1 MHLFLYRGENVC
13 LQWKSDMLHKYGELS
28 SFMLEWLRAWFNLQL
43 DDIKSLMTVPYIF
56 ILFIQSVEEAWNDGL
71 ELFVDFFHNKYN

>member
-1 MHLFLYRGENVC
+1 MYLFLYRGENVC
-13 LQWKSDMLHKYGELS
+13 LQWKSDMLHKYGELN